1 MGNIQSHTTSNSTT
15 FVQYAAVD
23 ALDGDQSFIP
33 DMIKTFKTRRNLMM
47 ESADQIAGLKYLY
60 PHGAFYLFL
69 DIRSLLGKNYKGKL
83 VETSLDFAKILLDDY
98 LVAVVPGIG
107 FGVEGF
113 LRLSYATSEENIIE
127 GFSRIKKFVEQ
138 FS

>member
-1 MGNIQSHTTSNSTT
+1 MIFHNNRSDPDGRQIQHSQFLT
-15 FVQYAAVD
+15 FV
-23 ALDGDQSFIP
+23 L
-33 DMIKTFKTRRNLMM
+33 TF
-47 ESADQIAGLKYLY
+47 
-60 PHGAFYLFL
+60 
-69 DIRSLLGKNYKGKL
+69 
-83 VETSLDFAKILLDDY
+83 